1 MRHSFFS
8 ITKYS
13 NETQGKRDLWV
24 AHSSGVLFIMVGRSR
39 QQKLAAADHITSHME
54 NRRMD
59 AQSTQLTLYSLG
71 LPAAG
76 VVLSTIK
83 RSLFTSISVT
93 NTIPHKSPLQNNSQF

>member
-1 MRHSFFS
+1 M
-8 ITKYS
+8 
-13 NETQGKRDLWV
+13 L
-24 AHSSGVLFIMVGRSR
+24 AHRLKSMVCHIGEINV
-39 QQKLAAADHITSHME
+39 KGLEAADHITSHME